1 MKIVVHDGNL
11 TSATDAN
18 GRSSQIQYMTNCG
31 TVAVGT
37 ATAPSGGAACTGGT
51 AGSVQVQ
58 VPGHGSVPLSVPVSV
73 PVAVSDPVG
82 NTSHMSYDAQ
92 GHLTGVKD
100 PLGAVTS
107 ASYNGNG
114 AVSSITDALGR
125 KDVMTRDPLSRVTL
139 NTDPAGNQTSFA
151 YDPVGHAT
159 QVKDA
164 LNGTTNVAYQA
175 GRGGRFPASV
185 TDAKGHA
192 TSFTYDTTGRVTS
205 VKNAL
210 NQSASISYNA
220 KSLPVSVQTR
230 NGQTISF
237 AYDSLDRLTTLTA
250 PEGSLNLSYDAV
262 GNLLTANHYNGS
274 ALSLS
279 YDAANRV
286 TQVGQTLTNGFS
298 ANIGYGYDANGN
310 RTRMTTPWGAFSYA
324 YDALDRVTSITN
336 PNGQTVTFTYDAAS
350 RRTSMSYPN
359 GTKTTYAYDAAGQ
372 VTQIVHQKT
381 SNQTAIAFDNYT
393 YDADGNRI
401 QISDLVGTHTFA
413 YDKLNRLM
421 GANHPGTSSLPT
433 QAETFAYDAIGNRTS
448 DALRTNYTYDAA
460 NRIVSDSSFTYT
472 SDANGN
478 QTSRTSRS
486 SGNTT
491 TFVYDSGNRLVQVTG
506 PSGTIATYK
515 YDAAGR
521 RIEKNVGGATTRYVY
536 DGANIL
542 ATLDGSNNLTALF
555 TQGPGIDAPLIGR
568 ISGTDYFYHAD
579 ALGSVIALTDTN
591 GNTVETTEY
600 TAFGQ
605 PVIKDAQGIA
615 HAQSTIGNPFQFTAR
630 EFDAESNLNYFHA
643 RYQEPAEG
651 RFQQED
657 QLGLNGGDVNLYSY
671 VGNAPTRY
679 VDPMGLDRILVQ
691 DPGYALSHW
700 TLYVGNDLTGYVG
713 YSLEP
718 RGILPGVWS
727 VIWGSD
733 VQGYIK
739 IEAYRDIPAIDSTN
753 SLLGL
758 FSPEIIGRFTQ
769 DSNADKALTDIL
781 DKQAGMPQTYNART
795 NNCQQWAGPY
805 FYER

>member
-1 MKIVVHDGNL
+1 MKIIVHDSNGNL
-11 TSATDAN
+11 TSASTSPVVLPVGSTSHMSYDATFN
-18 GRSSQIQYMTNCG
+18 LIQ
-31 TVAVGT
+31 A
-37 ATAPSGGAACTGGT
+37 
-51 AGSVQVQ
+51 Q
-58 VPGHGSVPLSVPVSV
+58 
-73 PVAVSDPVG
+73 DPVG
-82 NTSHMSYDAQ
+82 NSTQLSYDAQ

-139 NTDPAGNQTSFA
+139 NTDAAGNQTSFS
-151 YDPVGHAT
+151 YDPVGHTT

-175 GRGGRFPASV
+175 GRSGRFPASV

-210 NQSASISYNA
+210 NQSASITYNL

-237 AYDSLDRLTTLTA
+237 AYDSLDRLTTLNS
-250 PEGSLNLSYDAV
+250 PEGSLSLSYDAV

-279 YDAANRV
+279 YDAVNRV
-286 TQVGQTLTNGFS
+286 TQVGQTLTNGFT

-401 QISDLVGTHTFA
+401 QISDLVGAHTFA
-413 YDKLNRLM
+413 YDKLNRLTA
-421 GANHPGTSSLPT
+421 ANHPGTSSLPT

-448 DALRTNYTYDAA
+448 DAQRTGYTYDAA

-486 SGNTT
+486 TGNTT
-491 TFVYDSGNRLVQVTG
+491 TFVYDNGNRLTQVSG

-521 RIEKNVGGATTRYVY
+521 RIEKNVGGTITRYIF

-555 TQGPGIDAPLIGR
+555 TQGPGIDSPLIGR
-568 ISGTDYFYHAD
+568 INGTDYFYHAD

-605 PVIKDAQGIA
+605 PIIKDAQGIT
-615 HAQSTIGNPFQFTAR
+615 HGQSTVGNTMLYTGTD
-630 EFDAESNLNYFHA
+630 FDPETGLNHMGY
-643 RYQEPAEG
+643 RYQDSTSG
-651 RFQQED
+651 RFNQED
-657 QLGLNGGDVNLYSY
+657 PVAHINEFVYAGASPLSRKDPLGLCPTGSGIDYDLSALDNYLLPVDLGFQWGEDNGSSSDINFLIGGGGTLTGPGGGFDETSGGILTLGGHSDSAGLFSSHGADFDGLQTNQLGLFAGGGGFSAIIFGDATTVTTNRSIGIPGSPISPIFYSD
-671 VGNAPTRY
+671 GAR
-679 VDPMGLDRILVQ
+679 L
-691 DPGYALSHW
+691 
-700 TLYVGNDLTGYVG
+700 
-713 YSLEP
+713 
-718 RGILPGVWS
+718 RGFGISYGPSIGFAQTNTMTQ
-727 VIWGSD
+727 I
-733 VQGYIK
+733 YPIIK
-739 IEAYRDIPAIDSTN
+739 
-753 SLLGL
+753 
-758 FSPEIIGRFTQ
+758 F
-769 DSNADKALTDIL
+769 
-781 DKQAGMPQTYNART
+781 
-795 NNCQQWAGPY
+795 
-805 FYER
+805 